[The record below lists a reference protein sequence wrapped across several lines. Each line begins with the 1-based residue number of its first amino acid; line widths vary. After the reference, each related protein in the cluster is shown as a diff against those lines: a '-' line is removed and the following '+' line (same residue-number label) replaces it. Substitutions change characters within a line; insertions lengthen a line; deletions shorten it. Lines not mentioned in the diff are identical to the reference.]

1 MTYLLDTNT
10 CIRFLNP
17 RSSAVPNHMA
27 AVRQEEVVICQIVKA
42 ELYYGAYKSARRDA
56 NLALLAK
63 FFNQF
68 VSRPFDDASAAAY
81 GRLRAELA
89 RRGTPIASKIGNRTP
104 GNLHSLMRRG
114 RGAERSLRVWGCA
127 GADRAA
133 RPSPTCGCRCV
144 APANSTA

>member
-89 RRGTPIASKIGNRTP
+89 RRGTPIGPNDLMIAAIALAYDLTLVTHNTAEFARVP
-104 GNLHSLMRRG
+104 G
-114 RGAERSLRVWGCA
+114 LRLEDWE
-127 GADRAA
+127 
-133 RPSPTCGCRCV
+133 
-144 APANSTA
+144 

>member
-89 RRGTPIASKIGNRTP
+89 RRGTPIGPNDLMIAAIALAYDLTLVTHNTVEFARVP
-104 GNLHSLMRRG
+104 G
-114 RGAERSLRVWGCA
+114 LRLEDWE
-127 GADRAA
+127 
-133 RPSPTCGCRCV
+133 
-144 APANSTA
+144 